1 MNDNAIFGWRS
12 EYPSMHK
19 KLDHSFYQNTDVVEV
34 ARHLLGKY
42 LVTDFGGQ
50 YCSGV
55 ITEVEAYRAPNDKA
69 CHAYNNRRT
78 KRTEIMFW
86 PGGVAYV
93 YLCYGIHHLFNVIT
107 GDVDMAHAVL
117 IRAVEAQE
125 GLDIME
131 DRRGVSAQKPQ
142 LSAGPGVMSKA
153 MGITTAWTG
162 QSLVEADSPIW
173 IEDRGQVVKEESI
186 GESTRIGVDY
196 AEECALWPWRF
207 FLKESKWV
215 SRFKPP
221 KLKPKM
227 H

>member
-1 MNDNAIFGWRS
+1 MNDNAIFDRGS
-12 EYPSMHK
+12 EQSIMHR
-19 KLDHSFYQNTDVVEV
+19 KLDHNFYQNTDVVQV
-34 ARHLLGKY
+34 AKQLLGKY
-42 LVTDFGGQ
+42 LVTDFDGS
-50 YCSGV
+50 YCSGI
-55 ITEVEAYRAPNDKA
+55 ITEVEAYRAPDDKA

-93 YLCYGIHHLFNVIT
+93 YLCYGIHHLFNVVT
-107 GDVDMAHAVL
+107 GDPDMAHAVL

-125 GLDIME
+125 GLEVME
-131 DRRGVSAQKPQ
+131 NRRGMSAKRPQ

-153 MGITTAWTG
+153 MGITTNWTG
-162 QSLVEADSPIW
+162 QSLVEAGSPIW
-173 IEDRGQVVKEESI
+173 IEDRGLVVGEEHI

-207 FLKESKWV
+207 FLKDSKWV

-221 KLKPKM
+221 KLKPSSP
-227 H
+227 